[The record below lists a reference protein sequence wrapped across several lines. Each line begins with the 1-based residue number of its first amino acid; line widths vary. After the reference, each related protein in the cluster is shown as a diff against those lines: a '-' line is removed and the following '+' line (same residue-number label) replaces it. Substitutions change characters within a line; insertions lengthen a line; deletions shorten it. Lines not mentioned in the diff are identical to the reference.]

1 MAYGIGEV
9 RGMRDIGKNIRTLR
23 ERRGLTQE
31 ELAQALFVTRQ
42 TVSNY
47 ETGKSRPDIDMLISI
62 AQVLE
67 TDVNQVLYGLP
78 PEQDR
83 KREVRRLA
91 VGCLILAGI
100 FLLLTFP
107 ASLLNEIVR
116 RYYVGASLLMALS
129 FLLKPAFWLV
139 LGWCVLQ
146 GLCLLRVI
154 CPLEEWPWMTWA
166 RRAVLILLGIYV
178 ALFIPPLVVGLIQII
193 QVVLDVP
200 YENLLEVPQIPA
212 YTWLMNCMLRY
223 SVFITQGHALVGAAL
238 WLFHFPK
245 R

>member
-23 ERRGLTQE
+23 ERRGMTQE

-47 ETGKSRPDIDMLISI
+47 ETGKSRPDIDMLVSI

-83 KREVRRLA
+83 QREVRYLA
-91 VGCLILAGI
+91 VGCLIVAAI
-100 FLLLTFP
+100 FLVLTLP
-107 ASLLNEIVR
+107 APLMNKIIQR
-116 RYYVGASLLMALS
+116 RYVGADLVMALTC
-129 FLLKPAFWLV
+129 LMKPAIWL
-139 LGWCVLQ
+139 LSGWCALQ
-146 GLCLLRVI
+146 GLGLLRVAR
-154 CPLEEWPWMTWA
+154 PLEERVWITWA
-166 RRAVLILLGIYV
+166 RRGVL
-178 ALFIPPLVVGLIQII
+178 LFLVVNVVLFLPLLVVGLIQVI
-193 QVVLDVP
+193 QDGLGLP
-200 YENLLEVPQIPA
+200 YEALAEVPQIQVYAWLANRLLMLNVLYPQV
-212 YTWLMNCMLRY
+212 YTVLG
-223 SVFITQGHALVGAAL
+223 VAL
-238 WLFHFPK
+238 WLFRFPK

>member
-47 ETGKSRPDIDMLISI
+47 ETGKSRPDIDMLVSI

-83 KREVRRLA
+83 QREVRRLI
-91 VGCLILAGI
+91 VGCLILVAI
-100 FLLLTFP
+100 FLLMTIP
-107 ASLLNEIVR
+107 APLMNKIIQR
-116 RYYVGASLLMALS
+116 RYVGADLVMALTC
-129 FLLKPAFWLV
+129 LMKPALWL
-139 LGWCVLQ
+139 LSGWCALQ
-146 GLCLLRVI
+146 GLGLLRVAR
-154 CPLEEWPWMTWA
+154 PLEERVWTTWT
-166 RRAVLILLGIYV
+166 RRGVL
-178 ALFIPPLVVGLIQII
+178 LFLVVNGVLFLPVLVVGLVRVIQDG
-193 QVVLDVP
+193 LGVP
-200 YENLLEVPQIPA
+200 YEDLAEVPQNLVFAWLASRLLMLNVLYPQV
-212 YTWLMNCMLRY
+212 YTVL
-223 SVFITQGHALVGAAL
+223 GAAL
-238 WLFHFPK
+238 WLFRFPK
-245 R
+245 P